1 MIYNTRYFS
10 GRATLLMLAMV
21 IVIALLD
28 CIIVAAAGIRGLFAF
43 ILVMCPFFA
52 LPFLI
57 KYFQQRI
64 ELEIAGD
71 TIMIRYLSQPFCDHA
86 ADRQIQVS
94 DIQSYVLSGGKGKGF
109 TLYLKDNTKFDC
121 AIGVV
126 DTTGDFERITTAII
140 SMINAT
146 GKVAG

>member
-1 MIYNTRYFS
+1 
-10 GRATLLMLAMV
+10 LLVTMMV
-21 IVIALLD
+21 IIVLD
-28 CIIVAAAGIRGLFAF
+28 CVLVAAAGIRGLFAF
-43 ILVMCPFFA
+43 VFVMCPFLA

-71 TIMIRYLSQPFCDHA
+71 TIMVRYLSQPFCDHA

-126 DTTGDFERITTAII
+126 DTTGDFDRMTTAII
-140 SMINAT
+140 SMINAA
-146 GKVAG
+146 GKVAE

>member
-1 MIYNTRYFS
+1 MAI
-10 GRATLLMLAMV
+10 MLIT
-21 IVIALLD
+21 IVLD
-28 CIIVAAAGIRGLFAF
+28 CVIVAAAGIRGLFAF
-43 ILVMCPFFA
+43 ALVICPFFA

-64 ELEIAGD
+64 ELEMADD

-94 DIQSYVLSGGKGKGF
+94 DIQSYVLSGGKGQGF

-126 DTTGDFERITTAII
+126 DTTGDFERMTTAII
-140 SMINAT
+140 ALINGAGKAT
-146 GKVAG
+146 G

>member
-1 MIYNTRYFS
+1 MVYQTRYFS
-10 GRATLLMLAMV
+10 GKATLVLMAIMLIT
-21 IVIALLD
+21 IVLD
-28 CIIVAAAGIRGLFAF
+28 CVIVAAAGIRGLFAF

-64 ELEIAGD
+64 ELEIAGE

-94 DIQSYVLSGGKGKGF
+94 DIQSYVLSGSKGKGF

-121 AIGVV
+121 AIGAV

-140 SMINAT
+140 SMINAA

>member
-1 MIYNTRYFS
+1 MVYQTRYFS
-10 GRATLLMLAMV
+10 GRATLLMLAIVFVIIILDCV
-21 IVIALLD
+21 IVA
-28 CIIVAAAGIRGLFAF
+28 VAGIRGLFAF
-43 ILVMCPFFA
+43 ILVLCPFFA
-52 LPFLI
+52 IPFLI

-71 TIMIRYLSQPFCDHA
+71 TIMVRYLSQPFCDHS

-94 DIQSYVLSGGKGKGF
+94 DIRSYVLSGGKGKDF
-109 TLYLKDNTKFDC
+109 ILYLKDDTKFEC

-126 DTTGDFERITTAII
+126 DTTGDFDRMTIAII
-140 SMINAT
+140 SMINAA